1 MDTNGFGQIG
11 RTQIFH
17 AGQSPGGLQHQSQEA
32 LDIIKGGLSR
42 RGDLGGQE
50 IKGVLDST
58 PLELFPQRLEAS
70 LHLFSHRLSFLL
82 IVAYNSYYGLLGHY

>member
-1 MDTNGFGQIG
+1 
-11 RTQIFH
+11 
-17 AGQSPGGLQHQSQEA
+17 
-32 LDIIKGGLSR
+32 
-42 RGDLGGQE
+42 LGGQE